1 MKKWLQS
8 NLNNIIVGSFLIPI
22 LLVAFVSIS
31 HVTTFYSMA
40 NPLSWAIYLS
50 VAVEIAALAALAGI
64 SAKFGKFIYIPF
76 GIVTLIQFV
85 GNFFYSYSHIV
96 PISTDFKNWIDTVQW
111 HYEDLIRDPEIDPQA
126 ALVLKRKI
134 DASNQERT
142 DLVEFIDAYFLDQ
155 YAQVVVSPEATI
167 NTESP
172 AWAVDRLSILALK
185 IYHMQQEVD
194 RTDAAAEHIAQC
206 QTKLSVLLTQKQ
218 DLTTAIDQL
227 LTDIAQGRKY
237 MKVYKQMKMYN
248 DDELNPVLRVRK

>member
-1 MKKWLQS
+1 MFCAKAFRIFEESIQQYHVEDRVDQP
-8 NLNNIIVGSFLIPI
+8 LNNPYPSHSIEH
-22 LLVAFVSIS
+22 LL
-31 HVTTFYSMA
+31 Y
-40 NPLSWAIYLS
+40 
-50 VAVEIAALAALAGI
+50 
-64 SAKFGKFIYIPF
+64 K
-76 GIVTLIQFV
+76 
-85 GNFFYSYSHIV
+85 
-96 PISTDFKNWIDTVQW
+96 KNWIDTVQW

-142 DLVEFIDAYFLDQ
+142 DLVEFIDAYFFDQ
-155 YAQVVVSPEATI
+155 YAQVVISPEATI

>member
-1 MKKWLQS
+1 MFCAKAFRIFEESIQQYHVEDRVDQP
-8 NLNNIIVGSFLIPI
+8 LNNPYPSHSIEH
-22 LLVAFVSIS
+22 LL
-31 HVTTFYSMA
+31 Y
-40 NPLSWAIYLS
+40 
-50 VAVEIAALAALAGI
+50 
-64 SAKFGKFIYIPF
+64 K
-76 GIVTLIQFV
+76 
-85 GNFFYSYSHIV
+85 
-96 PISTDFKNWIDTVQW
+96 KNWIDTVQW

-155 YAQVVVSPEATI
+155 YAQVVISPEATI